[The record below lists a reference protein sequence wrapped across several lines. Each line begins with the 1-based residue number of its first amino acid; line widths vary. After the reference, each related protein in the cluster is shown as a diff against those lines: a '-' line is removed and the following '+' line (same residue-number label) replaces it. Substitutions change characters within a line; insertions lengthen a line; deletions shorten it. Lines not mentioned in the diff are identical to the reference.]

1 MLTKLFGFDPKNTT
15 VRTEIIA
22 GLTTF
27 LTMAYILAVNPAILG
42 DVGMDKGALFTTTA
56 LISAIATLLM
66 AVVAKL
72 PFALAPGMGLNAFFA
87 YTICLAMGYSWQFA
101 LTAVFLEGV
110 IFILLTVTNLREMMV
125 YCLSDSI
132 KNAISVGIGMF
143 IAYIGLQNA
152 GIIVGN
158 NATQVTLGDI
168 CAATPILTIAGTI
181 ITAVLLVKNIKGA
194 ALLIGILLI
203 TIIGIPCG
211 ITTMQG
217 VISTPPSIEP
227 IFCKIE
233 WSNIFTTDM
242 LLVVCTLLFLDLF
255 DTMGTLIGVCNKAN
269 IYTPDGKIP
278 RLKQAFLVDAL
289 ATTLGAVMGTS
300 TVTTFAESA
309 TGVSE
314 GGRSGLT
321 AFVTAMCFLVAL
333 VFAPLFLSIPSA
345 ATAPV
350 LILVGVMMMGSV
362 TKIDF
367 TNFADAVP
375 AFVCIIFMPLSYSIS
390 NGILFGH
397 LAFVAINLC
406 SGNHKRVTTGMIV
419 LAIIFLLRFLL

>member
-42 DVGMDKGALFTTTA
+42 DAGMDKGALFTTTA

-66 AVVAKL
+66 AVIAKL

-110 IFILLTVTNLREMMV
+110 IFILLTVTNLREMIV

-168 CAATPILTIAGTI
+168 GAATPILAIAGTI
-181 ITAVLLVKNIKGA
+181 ITAVLLVKNVKG
-194 ALLIGILLI
+194 ALLIGILLV

>member
-42 DVGMDKGALFTTTA
+42 DAGMDKGALFTTTA

-66 AVVAKL
+66 AVIAKL

-168 CAATPILTIAGTI
+168 GAATPILAIAGTI
-181 ITAVLLVKNIKGA
+181 ITAVLLVKNIKG

>member
-42 DVGMDKGALFTTTA
+42 DAGMDKGALFTTTA

-66 AVVAKL
+66 AVIAKL

-101 LTAVFLEGV
+101 LTAVFIEGV

-158 NATQVTLGDI
+158 SATQVTLGDI
-168 CAATPILTIAGTI
+168 GAATPILAIAGTI
-181 ITAVLLVKNIKGA
+181 ITAVLLVKNIKG

-269 IYTPDGKIP
+269 IYTPDGRIP

>member
-42 DVGMDKGALFTTTA
+42 DAGMDKGALFTTTA

-66 AVVAKL
+66 AVIAKL

-101 LTAVFLEGV
+101 LTAVFIEGI
-110 IFILLTVTNLREMMV
+110 IFILLTVTNLREMIV

-168 CAATPILTIAGTI
+168 GAATPILAIAGTI
-181 ITAVLLVKNIKGA
+181 ITAVLLVKNVKG

>member
-42 DVGMDKGALFTTTA
+42 DAGMDKGALFTTTA

-66 AVVAKL
+66 AVIAKL

-168 CAATPILTIAGTI
+168 GAATPILAIAGTI
-181 ITAVLLVKNIKGA
+181 ITAVLLVKNVKG

-321 AFVTAMCFLVAL
+321 AFVTAMCFLIAL

>member
-42 DVGMDKGALFTTTA
+42 DAGMDKGALFTTTA

-66 AVVAKL
+66 AVIAKL

-101 LTAVFLEGV
+101 LTAVFIEGI
-110 IFILLTVTNLREMMV
+110 IFILLTVTNLREMIV

-158 NATQVTLGDI
+158 SATQVTLGDI
-168 CAATPILTIAGTI
+168 GAATPILAIAGTI

-194 ALLIGILLI
+194 LLIGILLV

-289 ATTLGAVMGTS
+289 ATTLGSLMGTS

-314 GGRSGLT
+314 GGRSGLA

>member
-42 DVGMDKGALFTTTA
+42 DAGMDKGALFTTTA

-66 AVVAKL
+66 AVIAKL

-101 LTAVFLEGV
+101 LTAVFIEGI
-110 IFILLTVTNLREMMV
+110 IFILLTVTNLREMIV

-168 CAATPILTIAGTI
+168 GAATPILAIAGTI
-181 ITAVLLVKNIKGA
+181 ITAVLLVKNVKG

-278 RLKQAFLVDAL
+278 RLKQAFLVDAI
-289 ATTLGAVMGTS
+289 ATTLGSLMGTS

>member
-15 VRTEIIA
+15 VHTEIIA

-27 LTMAYILAVNPAILG
+27 LTMAYILAVNPAILS

-66 AVVAKL
+66 AVIAKL

-110 IFILLTVTNLREMMV
+110 IFILLTVTNLREMIV

-168 CAATPILTIAGTI
+168 GAATPILAIAGTI
-181 ITAVLLVKNIKGA
+181 ITAVLLVKNIKG

-375 AFVCIIFMPLSYSIS
+375 AFICIIFMPLSYSIS

>member
-27 LTMAYILAVNPAILG
+27 LTMAYILAVNPAILS

-66 AVVAKL
+66 AVIAKL

-110 IFILLTVTNLREMMV
+110 IFILLTVTNLREMIV

-168 CAATPILTIAGTI
+168 GAATPILAIAGTI
-181 ITAVLLVKNIKGA
+181 ITAVLLVKNIKG

-375 AFVCIIFMPLSYSIS
+375 AFICIIFMPLSYSIS

>member
-110 IFILLTVTNLREMMV
+110 IFILLTVTNLREMIV

-168 CAATPILTIAGTI
+168 GAATPILAIAGTI
-181 ITAVLLVKNIKGA
+181 ITAVLLVKNVKG

-375 AFVCIIFMPLSYSIS
+375 AFICIIFMPLSYSIS

>member
-1 MLTKLFGFDPKNTT
+1 MLTKLFGFDPKSTT
-15 VRTEIIA
+15 VRTEIVA
-22 GLTTF
+22 GVTTF

-56 LISAIATLLM
+56 LIAAIATLMM
-66 AVVAKL
+66 AVIAKL

-101 LTAVFLEGV
+101 LTAVFVEG
-110 IFILLTVTNLREMMV
+110 ILFILLTVTNLREMMV

-152 GIIVGN
+152 GIIVGH
-158 NATQVTLGDI
+158 NATQVALGDLGS
-168 CAATPILTIAGTI
+168 ATPILAVIGTI
-181 ITAVLLVKNIKGA
+181 ITAVLLVKNVKG

-227 IFCKIE
+227 IFCKMQ

-242 LLVVCTLLFLDLF
+242 LLVVFTLLFLDLF

-278 RLKQAFLVDAL
+278 RLKQAFLVDAI
-289 ATTLGAVMGTS
+289 ATTLGAVMGSS

-309 TGVSE
+309 TGVSV

-321 AFVTAMCFLVAL
+321 AFVTAICFLVAL
-333 VFAPLFLSIPSA
+333 IFAPLFLSIPSA

-350 LILVGVMMMGSV
+350 LILVGVMMMGTV
-362 TKIDF
+362 TKINF
-367 TNFADAVP
+367 ENFADAVP
-375 AFVCIIFMPLSYSIS
+375 AFICIIFMPLSYSIS
-390 NGILFGH
+390 NGIIFGH
-397 LAFVAINLC
+397 LAYVAINLC
-406 SGNHKRVTTGMIV
+406 SGNHKRVSTGMIV
-419 LAIIFLLRFLL
+419 LAVIFLLRFLL

>member
-42 DVGMDKGALFTTTA
+42 DAGMDKGALFTTTA

-66 AVVAKL
+66 AVIAKL

-101 LTAVFLEGV
+101 LTAVFIEGI
-110 IFILLTVTNLREMMV
+110 IFILLTVTNLREMIV

-168 CAATPILTIAGTI
+168 GAATPILAIAGTI
-181 ITAVLLVKNIKGA
+181 ITAVLLVKNIKG

-289 ATTLGAVMGTS
+289 ATTLGSLMGTS

-350 LILVGVMMMGSV
+350 LILVGVMMMGPV

-375 AFVCIIFMPLSYSIS
+375 AFICIIFMPLSYSIS

>member
-42 DVGMDKGALFTTTA
+42 DAGMDKGALFTTTA

-66 AVVAKL
+66 AVIAKL

-158 NATQVTLGDI
+158 SATQVTLGDI
-168 CAATPILTIAGTI
+168 GAATPILAIAGTI

-194 ALLIGILLI
+194 LLIGILLV

-375 AFVCIIFMPLSYSIS
+375 AFICIIFMPLSYSIS

>member
-42 DVGMDKGALFTTTA
+42 DAGMDKGALFTTTA

-66 AVVAKL
+66 AVIAKL

-101 LTAVFLEGV
+101 LTAVFIEGI
-110 IFILLTVTNLREMMV
+110 IFILLTVTNLREMIV

-168 CAATPILTIAGTI
+168 GAATPILAIAGTI
-181 ITAVLLVKNIKGA
+181 ITAVLLVKNVKG

-375 AFVCIIFMPLSYSIS
+375 AFICIIFMPLSYSIS

>member
-42 DVGMDKGALFTTTA
+42 DAGMDKGALFTTTA

-66 AVVAKL
+66 AVIAKL

-101 LTAVFLEGV
+101 LTAVFLEGI

-158 NATQVTLGDI
+158 SATQVTLGDI
-168 CAATPILTIAGTI
+168 GAATPILAIAGTI
-181 ITAVLLVKNIKGA
+181 ITAVLLVKNVKG

>member
-66 AVVAKL
+66 AVIAKL

-101 LTAVFLEGV
+101 LTAVFIEGV

-158 NATQVTLGDI
+158 SATQVTLGDI
-168 CAATPILTIAGTI
+168 GAATPILAIAGTI
-181 ITAVLLVKNIKGA
+181 ITAVLLVKNIKG

-269 IYTPDGKIP
+269 IYTPDGRIP

>member
-42 DVGMDKGALFTTTA
+42 DAGMDKGALFTTTA

-66 AVVAKL
+66 AVIAKL

-101 LTAVFLEGV
+101 LTAVFIEGI
-110 IFILLTVTNLREMMV
+110 IFILLTVTNLREMIV

-168 CAATPILTIAGTI
+168 GAATPILAIAGTI
-181 ITAVLLVKNIKGA
+181 ITAVLLVKNVKG

-333 VFAPLFLSIPSA
+333 IFAPLFLSIPSA

>member
-42 DVGMDKGALFTTTA
+42 DAGMDKGALFTTTA

-66 AVVAKL
+66 AVIAKL

-101 LTAVFLEGV
+101 LTAVFIEGI
-110 IFILLTVTNLREMMV
+110 IFILLTVTNLREMIV

-168 CAATPILTIAGTI
+168 GAATPILAIAGTI
-181 ITAVLLVKNIKGA
+181 ITAVLLVKNIKG

>member
-1 MLTKLFGFDPKNTT
+1 
-15 VRTEIIA
+15 
-22 GLTTF
+22 
-27 LTMAYILAVNPAILG
+27 
-42 DVGMDKGALFTTTA
+42 
-56 LISAIATLLM
+56 
-66 AVVAKL
+66 
-72 PFALAPGMGLNAFFA
+72 
-87 YTICLAMGYSWQFA
+87 
-101 LTAVFLEGV
+101 
-110 IFILLTVTNLREMMV
+110 
-125 YCLSDSI
+125 
-132 KNAISVGIGMF
+132 MF

-168 CAATPILTIAGTI
+168 GAATPILAIAGTI
-181 ITAVLLVKNIKGA
+181 ITAVLLVKNVKG

-289 ATTLGAVMGTS
+289 ATTLGSLMGTS

>member
-42 DVGMDKGALFTTTA
+42 DAGMDKGALFTTTA

-66 AVVAKL
+66 AVIAKL

-101 LTAVFLEGV
+101 LTAVFIEGI
-110 IFILLTVTNLREMMV
+110 IFILLTVTNLREMIV

-168 CAATPILTIAGTI
+168 GAATPILAIAGTI
-181 ITAVLLVKNIKGA
+181 ITAVLLVKNIKG

-278 RLKQAFLVDAL
+278 RLKQAFLVDAI
-289 ATTLGAVMGTS
+289 ATTLGSLMGTS

>member
-42 DVGMDKGALFTTTA
+42 DAGMDKGALFTTTA

-66 AVVAKL
+66 AVIAKL

-101 LTAVFLEGV
+101 LTAVFIEGI
-110 IFILLTVTNLREMMV
+110 IFILLTVTNLREMIV

-168 CAATPILTIAGTI
+168 GAATPILAIAGTI
-181 ITAVLLVKNIKGA
+181 ITAVLLVKNVKG

-269 IYTPDGKIP
+269 IYTPDGRIP

-350 LILVGVMMMGSV
+350 LILVGVMMMGAV

>member
-42 DVGMDKGALFTTTA
+42 DAGMDKGALFTTTA

-66 AVVAKL
+66 AVIAKL

-110 IFILLTVTNLREMMV
+110 IFILLTVTNLREMIV

-152 GIIVGN
+152 DIIVGN
-158 NATQVTLGDI
+158 SATQVTLGDI
-168 CAATPILTIAGTI
+168 GAATPILAIAGTI
-181 ITAVLLVKNIKGA
+181 ITAVLLVKNIKG

>member
-42 DVGMDKGALFTTTA
+42 DAGMDKGALFTTTA

-66 AVVAKL
+66 AVIAKL

-101 LTAVFLEGV
+101 LTAVFIEGI
-110 IFILLTVTNLREMMV
+110 IFILLTVTNLREMIV

-168 CAATPILTIAGTI
+168 GAATPILAIAGTI
-181 ITAVLLVKNIKGA
+181 ITAVLLVKNVKG

-289 ATTLGAVMGTS
+289 ATTLGSLMGTS

-375 AFVCIIFMPLSYSIS
+375 AFICIIFMPLSYSIS

>member
-66 AVVAKL
+66 AVIAKL

-168 CAATPILTIAGTI
+168 GAATPILAIAGTI
-181 ITAVLLVKNIKGA
+181 ITAVLLVKNVKG

-278 RLKQAFLVDAL
+278 RLKQAFLVDAI
-289 ATTLGAVMGTS
+289 ATTLGSLMGTS

-321 AFVTAMCFLVAL
+321 AFVTAMCFLIAL

>member
-27 LTMAYILAVNPAILG
+27 LTMAYILAVNPAILS

-168 CAATPILTIAGTI
+168 GAATPILAIAGTI
-181 ITAVLLVKNIKGA
+181 ITAVLLVKNVKG

-217 VISTPPSIEP
+217 VISSPPSIEP

>member
-27 LTMAYILAVNPAILG
+27 LTMAYILAVNPAILS

-66 AVVAKL
+66 AVIAKL

-110 IFILLTVTNLREMMV
+110 IFILLTVTNLREMIV

-132 KNAISVGIGMF
+132 KNAISVGIGIF

-168 CAATPILTIAGTI
+168 GAATPILAIAGTI
-181 ITAVLLVKNIKGA
+181 ITAVLLVKNIKG

>member
-42 DVGMDKGALFTTTA
+42 DAGMDKGALFTTTA

-66 AVVAKL
+66 AVIAKL

-158 NATQVTLGDI
+158 SATQVTLGDI
-168 CAATPILTIAGTI
+168 GAATPILAIAGTI
-181 ITAVLLVKNIKGA
+181 ITAVLLVKNVKG

-278 RLKQAFLVDAL
+278 RLKQAFLVDAI
-289 ATTLGAVMGTS
+289 ATTLGSLMGTS

-375 AFVCIIFMPLSYSIS
+375 AFICIIFMPLSYSIS

>member
-42 DVGMDKGALFTTTA
+42 DAGMDKGALFTTTA

-66 AVVAKL
+66 AVIAKL

-168 CAATPILTIAGTI
+168 GAATPILAIAGTI
-181 ITAVLLVKNIKGA
+181 ITAVLLVKNIKG

-278 RLKQAFLVDAL
+278 RLKQAFLVDAI
-289 ATTLGAVMGTS
+289 ATTLGSLMGTS

-375 AFVCIIFMPLSYSIS
+375 AFICIIFMPLSYSIS

>member
-42 DVGMDKGALFTTTA
+42 DAGMDKGALFTTTA

-110 IFILLTVTNLREMMV
+110 IFILLTVTNLREMIV

-168 CAATPILTIAGTI
+168 GAATPILAIAGTI
-181 ITAVLLVKNIKGA
+181 ITAVLLVKNVKG

-289 ATTLGAVMGTS
+289 ATTLGSLMGTS

>member
-42 DVGMDKGALFTTTA
+42 DAGMDKGALFTTTA

-66 AVVAKL
+66 AVIAKL

-168 CAATPILTIAGTI
+168 GAATPILAIAGTI

-194 ALLIGILLI
+194 LLIGILLV

-289 ATTLGAVMGTS
+289 ATTLGSLMGTS

-375 AFVCIIFMPLSYSIS
+375 AFICIIFMPLSYSIS

>member
-27 LTMAYILAVNPAILG
+27 LTMAYILAVNPAILS

-110 IFILLTVTNLREMMV
+110 IFILLTVTNLREMIV

-168 CAATPILTIAGTI
+168 GAATPILAIAGTI
-181 ITAVLLVKNIKGA
+181 ITAVLLVKNVKG

-375 AFVCIIFMPLSYSIS
+375 AFICIIFMPLSYSIS

>member
-27 LTMAYILAVNPAILG
+27 LTMAYILAVNPAILS

-66 AVVAKL
+66 AVIAKL

-110 IFILLTVTNLREMMV
+110 IFILLTVTNLREMIV

-168 CAATPILTIAGTI
+168 GAATPILAIAGTI
-181 ITAVLLVKNIKGA
+181 ITAVLLVKNIKG

-375 AFVCIIFMPLSYSIS
+375 AFICIIFMPLSYSIS

-406 SGNHKRVTTGMIV
+406 SGIHKRVTTGMIV

>member
-42 DVGMDKGALFTTTA
+42 DAGMDKGALFTTTA

-66 AVVAKL
+66 AVIAKL

-168 CAATPILTIAGTI
+168 GAATPILAIAGTI
-181 ITAVLLVKNIKGA
+181 ITAVLLVKNVKG

-278 RLKQAFLVDAL
+278 RLKQAFLVDAI
-289 ATTLGAVMGTS
+289 ATTLGSLMGTS

>member
-1 MLTKLFGFDPKNTT
+1 
-15 VRTEIIA
+15 
-22 GLTTF
+22 
-27 LTMAYILAVNPAILG
+27 
-42 DVGMDKGALFTTTA
+42 
-56 LISAIATLLM
+56 
-66 AVVAKL
+66 
-72 PFALAPGMGLNAFFA
+72 
-87 YTICLAMGYSWQFA
+87 
-101 LTAVFLEGV
+101 
-110 IFILLTVTNLREMMV
+110 MMV

-168 CAATPILTIAGTI
+168 GAATPILAIAGTI
-181 ITAVLLVKNIKGA
+181 ITAVLLVKNIKG

>member
-27 LTMAYILAVNPAILG
+27 LTMAYILAVNPAILS

-110 IFILLTVTNLREMMV
+110 IFILLTVTNLREMIV

-168 CAATPILTIAGTI
+168 GAATPILAIAGTI
-181 ITAVLLVKNIKGA
+181 ITAVLLVKNVKG

-289 ATTLGAVMGTS
+289 ATTLGSLMGTS

>member
-66 AVVAKL
+66 AVIAKL

-168 CAATPILTIAGTI
+168 GAATPILAIAGTI

-194 ALLIGILLI
+194 LLIGIMLI